1 MLSEQPQSPR
11 AGPGSVLSPPVPGGS
26 LAAPTRRTYSRISA
40 GCEPSSS
47 PMTMTPFSLT
57 LPVNLGGDAGG
68 LGAAPPVPPTLPLP
82 GPVLPGPH
90 SRHVEEQLR
99 VLIALHEL
107 RGQERGGGGVGG
119 SHRDPGTAQ
128 PRAPPPGPPPPGPA
142 APCRGLRAPPM
153 RGRRGPR
160 CRRAA
165 R

>member
-1 MLSEQPQSPR
+1 MLSEQLQSPR
-11 AGPGSVLSPPVPGGS
+11 AGPGSVLSPPMPGGS
-26 LAAPTRRTYSRISA
+26 LAVPTHRTYSRISA

-68 LGAAPPVPPTLPLP
+68 LGAAPPAPPTLPLP

-107 RGQERGGGGVGG
+107 RGQERGGGGL
-119 SHRDPGTAQ
+119 T
-128 PRAPPPGPPPPGPA
+128 PGPGHGAAPGPPSRAPPPGPA